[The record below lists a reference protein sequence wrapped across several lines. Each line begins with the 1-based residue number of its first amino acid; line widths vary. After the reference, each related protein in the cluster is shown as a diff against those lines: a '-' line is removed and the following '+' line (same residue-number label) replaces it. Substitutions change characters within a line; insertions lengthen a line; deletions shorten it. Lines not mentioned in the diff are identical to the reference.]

1 MRKLLLIA
9 MGAMMSMA
17 SFAQEQDVTSYIQN
31 PGFDEDLTWQTDGST
46 KEIIDKTV
54 SLSGRSFAYQAA
66 DNSVY
71 ASTKTSGNG
80 NWKRTDVTFSWNG
93 FIGHIQGWNVE
104 SNKMIEPP
112 YDTKDKTPEWV
123 YFGTVPY
130 GLSEKAIPIADD
142 NNGSFLTVPE
152 KPAADAGDDNKGAL
166 YLRAGWGARAIYKQV
181 VNLPCAVYRMDYWVY
196 NHNYEGS
203 KNNTSVKNLCQVTCR
218 KDVFTDEDGFNAQEW
233 TLHSI
238 EFTPTSEFTIQF
250 GFESAGG
257 SASNPF
263 LFIDGIK
270 LYKIGEADPL
280 KLLQSDLLDLA
291 ATCDELIDEAL
302 AKNHNGLAGEISDYK
317 MDIEEMAV
325 SDDQAEMEANIKTAN
340 ARIAAF
346 REAIAAVDDVD
357 GMLQKMDNLL
367 KTTDYAGK
375 ADLQTV
381 YDKIQAYQENEQGL
395 ENLCELVL
403 AATAECEAAIKAY
416 IITQQAS
423 AEQPADFTL
432 FVQHPWFINA
442 NAEPVLNDGI
452 WEYPLR
458 YDEEGTDRYVSG
470 SASSPDL
477 NSTGWYIA
485 GASGGDQRLNF
496 QADRSCWN
504 AWNSNFTTTVAIAQ
518 DIEGLPN
525 GYYTVT
531 ADLITQSGYANGT
544 QRVFAKSIAE
554 KKTSTKAL
562 ESEGYDYAEW
572 ETVAMTADDKVLVI
586 DGKLTIGAEGTG
598 DGNASAGWF
607 LATNFHLNY
616 LGAAP
621 ADAAKNALDA
631 KVAAANEM
639 ADQMKFKADQ
649 KALKD
654 SINQYASSTD
664 YIKALTA
671 LTEAMTEAEKS
682 IAKYTDYLPEEVED
696 IDSKTLLKVKNTLRS
711 GGGDGYEA
719 AEDIMQYAY
728 DYVMGWIACD
738 TATYTKFDAQVDL
751 LKNYLNTY
759 TPAYNNAA
767 EATLTA
773 DGKAKEAIE
782 ALMAAQKA
790 ALVSEMKDQATVNE
804 YVEALK
810 DIVALAE
817 KQSIYET
824 GGTDYTAF
832 IKNPKLESESGWTFV
847 KGNGNNNTNGG
858 QWLSDTSTRYIDS
871 YNGSGLQGYSATQL
885 ITGLP
890 NGTYTVGV
898 YTRTPAEGAYI
909 LNAVGNDTTFV
920 EIPLDYYMGVNEDG
934 EEVQM
939 IASDSHGPIWE
950 AAKAAYEA
958 GDNSD
963 EVYNIYNTNVVE
975 GEGIGRGWKHQEM
988 TGIVVTNHE
997 LLIGAMTGTE
1007 SSKTEKVF
1015 GGNWF
1020 SAGGWT
1026 LTQTAQGDNQGW
1038 EGPIATEI
1046 ASVKEA
1052 NRMADGIYTL
1062 TGVKSARLQRGVNI
1076 IISGGKAQK
1085 VLVK

>member
-17 SFAQEQDVTSYIQN
+17 SYAQEEDVTHYIQN
-31 PGFDEDLTWQTDGST
+31 AGFDEDLTFQVDGTMKDAISTDREAGGNNS
-46 KEIIDKTV
+46 
-54 SLSGRSFAYQAA
+54 RSWAYIAA
-66 DNSVY
+66 DSTVY
-71 ASTKTSGNG
+71 ARPKATSSQ
-80 NWKRTDVTFSWNG
+80 KRADGRKMEAVNG
-93 FIGHIQGWNVE
+93 FKGRVKGWTME
-104 SNKMIEPP
+104 SNAPFP
-112 YDTKDKTPEWV
+112 QCEWT

-130 GLSEKAIPIADD
+130 DLQAQSVPIADD
-142 NNGSFLTVPE
+142 GTTYLEVPARPTAFDGGE
-152 KPAADAGDDNKGAL
+152 GFV
-166 YLRAGWGARAIYKQV
+166 YLRAGWTNSAIYKQV
-181 VNLPCAVYRMDYWVY
+181 VKLPCAVYRLEYWTI
-196 NHNYEGS
+196 NINP
-203 KNNTSVKNLCQVTCR
+203 NTSAVAADLTQIQCR
-218 KDVFTDEDGFNAQEW
+218 KDVFKDEEGTGLNAQEW
-233 TLHSI
+233 TKHEF
-238 EFTPTSEFTIQF
+238 EFTPTAEFTMQF
-250 GFESAGG
+250 GYQAANAGSSG
-257 SASNPF
+257 QPIVA
-263 LFIDGIK
+263 LDGIK
-270 LYKIGEADPL
+270 LYKIGDADPL

-357 GMLQKMDNLL
+357 GKLQKMDNLL
-367 KTTDYAGK
+367 KTTDYPGK
-375 ADLQTV
+375 ADLQAV

-395 ENLCELVL
+395 ENISGLMLS
-403 AATAECEAAIKAY
+403 ATAECDAAIKAY

-654 SINQYASSTD
+654 SIAMYASSTD

-711 GGGDGYEA
+711 GGGDGYDA

-759 TPAYNNAA
+759 TPAYNSAA

-939 IASDSHGPIWE
+939 IAADSHGPIWE

-975 GEGIGRGWKHQEM
+975 GEGIGRGWKYQEM

-1007 SSKTEKVF
+1007 SSKTEKLF

-1026 LTQTAQGDNQGW
+1026 LTQTAQGDNTGW

-1052 NRMADGIYTL
+1052 NRVADGIYTL

>member
-31 PGFDEDLTWQTDGST
+31 PGFDEDLTFQIDGTMKDAISTDREAGGNNS
-46 KEIIDKTV
+46 
-54 SLSGRSFAYQAA
+54 RSWAYIAA
-66 DNSVY
+66 DSTVY
-71 ASTKTSGNG
+71 ARPKTTSSQNRPDGR
-80 NWKRTDVTFSWNG
+80 KMEAVNG
-93 FIGHIQGWNVE
+93 FKGRVKGWTME
-104 SNKMIEPP
+104 SNAPFP
-112 YDTKDKTPEWV
+112 QCEWT

-130 GLSEKAIPIADD
+130 DLQAQSVPIADD
-142 NNGSFLTVPE
+142 GSTYLEVPARPTDFDGGE
-152 KPAADAGDDNKGAL
+152 GFV
-166 YLRAGWGARAIYKQV
+166 YLRAGWTNSAIYKQV
-181 VNLPCAVYRMDYWVY
+181 VKLPCAVYRLEYWTI
-196 NHNYEGS
+196 NINP
-203 KNNTSVKNLCQVTCR
+203 NTSAVAADLTQIQCR
-218 KDVFTDEDGFNAQEW
+218 KDVFKDDEGTGLNAQEW
-233 TLHSI
+233 TKHEF
-238 EFTPTSEFTIQF
+238 EFTPTAEFTMQF
-250 GFESAGG
+250 GYQAANAGSG
-257 SASNPF
+257 GQPIVA
-263 LFIDGIK
+263 LDGIK
-270 LYKIGEADPL
+270 LYKIGDADPL

-442 NAEPVLNDGI
+442 NAEPVLNDGV

-531 ADLITQSGYANGT
+531 ADLVTQSGYANGT

-664 YIKALTA
+664 YIKALTS

-832 IKNPKLESESGWTFV
+832 IKNPKLESDSGWTFV

-1026 LTQTAQGDNQGW
+1026 LTQTAQGDNAGW

-1052 NRMADGIYTL
+1052 NRVADGIYTL

>member
-17 SFAQEQDVTSYIQN
+17 SFAQSEDVTHYIQN
-31 PGFDEDLTWQTDGST
+31 AGFDEDLTWQADGSK
-46 KEIIDKTV
+46 KEIADQKK
-54 SLSGRSFAYQAA
+54 LSDRSIAGVAA
-66 DNSVY
+66 DGSLY
-71 ASTKTSGNG
+71 AIVNPSTPK
-80 NWKRTDVTFSWNG
+80 KRNDGRTFEATNG
-93 FIGHIQGWNVE
+93 FVGQMKGWEWVNLDDPSKPNPRIE
-104 SNKMIEPP
+104 SKAC
-112 YDTKDKTPEWV
+112 EWV
-123 YFGTVPY
+123 YFGAIPY
-130 GLSEKAIPIADD
+130 DLGATAVPIADD
-142 NNGSFLTVPE
+142 GKDYLTVPARSDQFE
-152 KPAADAGDDNKGAL
+152 SGDGAL
-166 YLRAGWGARAIYKQV
+166 YLRAGWGNSFAYKQV
-181 VNLPCAVYRMDYWVY
+181 VSLPCAVYRLEYWTINV
-196 NHNYEGS
+196 NGNTTATATDLS
-203 KNNTSVKNLCQVTCR
+203 KIVCR
-218 KDVFTDEDGFNAQEW
+218 KDVFQEEGGAALTAPEW
-233 TLHSI
+233 TKHQF

-250 GFESAGG
+250 GFKAGDGG
-257 SASNPF
+257 SGATPWVY
-263 LFIDGIK
+263 IDGIK
-270 LYKIGEADPL
+270 LYKIGDADPL

-291 ATCDELIDEAL
+291 STCDELIDEAL
-302 AKNHNGLAGEISDYK
+302 TKNHNGLAGEISDYK

-325 SDDQAEMEANIKTAN
+325 SDDQAEMEANIKTAT
-340 ARIAAF
+340 ARIATF

-381 YDKIQAYQENEQGL
+381 YDKIKAYQENEQGL

-975 GEGIGRGWKHQEM
+975 GEGIGRGWKYQEM

-1026 LTQTAQGDNQGW
+1026 LTQTAQGDNAGW

-1052 NRMADGIYTL
+1052 NRVADGIYTL